1 MNKLILIISIYIFNF
16 NYISAQ
22 NFSHGTF
29 IDISDTCHTIFFDG
43 KHYVRR
49 VNCYDIGTKIDF
61 FDANDP
67 NNEMGNCGDTLTDI
81 RIEKFKERTNEFQ
94 VTARTKEG
102 KICDV
107 ITVVPFDSFLIITP
121 LKRKPGILDHYTD
134 NHIMVKKDLINNFKI
149 PKTKD
154 LELLIDERAK
164 DKISYIVFDQ
174 KYIYNKLDSFLNMIY
189 VPESGLVKTSISA
202 TPLILAYN
210 SIKASV
216 IINGEKIKIPVLYEK
231 KLGKGT
237 VYIKKEERAAYIKSN
252 KDIFF
257 HEKYFLRLSRY
268 NPGRNFI
275 NDTFNEK
282 IDGQVLDIELISI
295 EKYINE

>member
-1 MNKLILIISIYIFNF
+1 MKYIHVFLILII
-16 NYISAQ
+16 
-22 NFSHGTF
+22 
-29 IDISDTCHTIFFDG
+29 
-43 KHYVRR
+43 
-49 VNCYDIGTKIDF
+49 VNC
-61 FDANDP
+61 N
-67 NNEMGNCGDTLTDI
+67 
-81 RIEKFKERTNEFQ
+81 
-94 VTARTKEG
+94 
-102 KICDV
+102 
-107 ITVVPFDSFLIITP
+107 TVV
-121 LKRKPGILDHYTD
+121 K
-134 NHIMVKKDLINNFKI
+134 NN
-149 PKTKD
+149 D
-154 LELLIDERAK
+154 LE
-164 DKISYIVFDQ
+164 KINSFTI
-174 KYIYNKLDSFLNMIY
+174 KLDSFLNMIY

-252 KDIFF
+252 KEIFF

-275 NDTFNEK
+275 NDTFNQK